1 MPLSLLAEKVARWLH
16 EQDPL
21 GGGIPVDDVTKG
33 LDIDE
38 ISYAHAVRELL
49 DLDLVDLLVDPLTAP
64 TLGGSIVPCPR
75 LTSSGRLA
83 VRGGFARPDVSSATQ
98 QIGVQINAPISQ
110 SPIAGI
116 VASQDITVNQAI
128 EGADPAQLAKIGA
141 AYLDQIVDLVKN
153 DLQGSQLTAYA
164 SAVQELKDALADERP
179 DDGRLRRLTSIVAF
193 LDTAN
198 GAVEL
203 GAKGWNLAARVLPY
217 VPVLIDV
224 IDRIVS

>member
-21 GGGIPVDDVTKG
+21 GKGIPVADVIKG
-33 LDIDE
+33 LGIDKT
-38 ISYAHAVRELL
+38 SYEHSVRELL
-49 DLDLVDLLVDPLTAP
+49 DLDLVKSQLIPIGILDNGWYQIL
-64 TLGGSIVPCPR
+64 R
-75 LTSSGRLA
+75 LTSSGRLT
-83 VRGGFARPDVSSATQ
+83 VKDGFVRPDVSSATQ

-153 DLQGSQLTAYA
+153 DLQGNQLTAYA
-164 SAVQELKDALADERP
+164 SAVQDLKDALADERP
-179 DDGRLRRLTSIVAF
+179 DNGRLRRLTSIVAF

-198 GAVEL
+198 GAIEL

-224 IDRIVS
+224 IDRIVR